1 MIYNLI
7 GQPHSGKTTL
17 AKHLKTALEINFPQR
32 KALIIDG
39 DDLRKILNNKD
50 YSKEGRRDNISKAY
64 AIAKYL
70 NADFLHDVIIA
81 VVSPFLDLRE
91 EFKITADV
99 IEIYVHTKNIRGRE
113 NFHVEYF
120 EKPESNFIDIDTTD
134 VDEFTSVNE
143 LLEKISSIKYT
154 NDGFEKE

>member
-7 GQPHSGKTTL
+7 GQPHAGKTTL
-17 AKHLKTALEINFPQR
+17 ARHLRTALEINYPQR

-64 AIAKYL
+64 AIAKFL
-70 NADFLHDVIIA
+70 DADFLHDVIIA

-91 EFKITADV
+91 EFKL
-99 IEIYVHTKNIRGRE
+99 
-113 NFHVEYF
+113 
-120 EKPESNFIDIDTTD
+120 TD
-134 VDEFTSVNE
+134 
-143 LLEKISSIKYT
+143 LGQSIPHDRLSKRSAQARSKSPT
-154 NDGFEKE
+154 

>member
-17 AKHLKTALEINFPQR
+17 AKHLRTALEINNPQR

-50 YSKEGRRDNISKAY
+50 YTKEGRRDNISKAY

-70 NADFLHDVIIA
+70 DSDFLHDVIIA

-91 EFKITADV
+91 EFKLTADV
-99 IEIYVHTKNIRGRE
+99 VEIYVHTDNIRGRE

-120 EKPESNFIDIDTTD
+120 EKPETNFIDIDTTD
-134 VDEFTSVNE
+134 VDELTSVNE